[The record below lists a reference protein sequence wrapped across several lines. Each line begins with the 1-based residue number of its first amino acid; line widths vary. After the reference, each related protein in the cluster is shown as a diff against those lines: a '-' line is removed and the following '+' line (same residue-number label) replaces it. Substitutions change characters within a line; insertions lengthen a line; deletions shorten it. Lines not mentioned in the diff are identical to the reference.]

1 MAKIKKIT
9 EKDLAETLLDGAN
22 IFIEQNGRLMR
33 IKAEKVLS
41 PVDVSLTMAGKAA
54 DAKATGDA
62 LKKLEEKVD
71 IYQGENNAGMYLAVG
86 DDGNLTLVEGSG
98 SGEVAYHKISYSLTG
113 VTLSDMSAD
122 IQHNK
127 KYTAAITVKSNC
139 ALQSVSVTMGGA
151 DITSTAYDAETGAI
165 TISRVTGDLT
175 IAIVAASDTSPV
187 IAQENV
193 GYNASGAVT
202 AFEGV
207 GITKTYPIAY
217 DHDLIA
223 STSYYDAQNDY
234 VTIAGVL
241 GIICVYTPRTK
252 MDEAGYSATGITT
265 KASKI
270 VLFRNDTVAQTFS
283 NTTLSGSTQPP
294 DAAQK
299 VNMPRQNTDALYATG
314 LAFSLSMLDA
324 DESYAYW
331 AVTYANSVLP
341 IGVRNGDII
350 FAGKNTEY
358 YGMANIDGTMLGEAA
373 TTALSLDGDIAQDY
387 AVATASILGEDTAT
401 DTSTVYGISSD
412 LAAVIDEVR
421 TAWMKEYG
429 GDYRKIPLIIT
440 TDQHGRTNSGIW
452 NMLAKTLSLYDVSK
466 FCNLGDTVGVEWY
479 DEDTTQPLIS
489 CAQLEKWCE
498 SIKAIPFSKRLDVY
512 GNHDTWYGNYADE
525 GNVVGTRYPA
535 NLSHLDQYFRNIYAR
550 RNNNNGWFTIR
561 DYYFNVKYVVIS
573 GFEYAGTATFRIG
586 TKQMQF
592 IIDEFRKDDGCD
604 IVVISHV
611 PIWWQDTTNVWP
623 TGMETSTPDN
633 ETIMR
638 VAAIDT
644 DALFNARKNK
654 MTGTVTDSDGVEHT
668 FDFTQCT
675 TDMLCGLHG
684 HVHIDGYNYVGGI
697 ENGLLNAGFDWF
709 DGNTVHFVLV
719 DRVNR
724 VLNVWKLE
732 GDALTYQNYQ
742 IPLDRPTE

>member
-1 MAKIKKIT
+1 MAEIKKIT
-9 EKDLAETLLDGAN
+9 EKELAEALLDGAN
-22 IFIEQNGRLMR
+22 LFIEQNGKLMR
-33 IKAEKVLS
+33 ISAEKVLS
-41 PVDVSLTMAGKAA
+41 PANEALT
-54 DAKATGDA
+54 
-62 LKKLEEKVD
+62 KLDEKVD

-86 DDGNLTLVEGSG
+86 DDGNLTLVEGGG
-98 SGEVAYHKISYSLTG
+98 SGEVAYHEINYSLTG

-127 KYTAAITVKSNC
+127 KYTAAITVKSSF
-139 ALQSVSVTMGGA
+139 ALQSVSITMGGA
-151 DITSTAYDAETGAI
+151 DITSTAYNAETGEI
-165 TISRVTGDLT
+165 TINRVTGDVLIT
-175 IAIVAASDTSPV
+175 IMASADTSPV
-187 IAQENV
+187 IEQTDV
-193 GYNASGAVT
+193 GYNSNCEVKSFA
-202 AFEGV
+202 GV
-207 GITKTYPIAY
+207 AITKAY
-217 DHDLIA
+217 DFTPDIDGIKA
-223 STSYYDAQNDY
+223 SAYYDETNDY
-234 VTIAGVL
+234 STQACL
-241 GIICVYTPRTK
+241 AGIIKTYTPNVK
-252 MDEAGYSATGITT
+252 MVEAGYSTSGMTVN
-265 KASKI
+265 ASKVVI
-270 VLFRNDTVAQTFS
+270 FRDGVAAWNFS
-283 NTTLSGSTQPP
+283 NACLTGNNTEILLQF
-294 DAAQK
+294 
-299 VNMPRQNTDALYATG
+299 PRQNTNAMYANSI
-314 LAFSLSMLDA
+314 AFTISALDA
-324 DESYAYW
+324 DDSYAYW
-331 AVTYANSVLP
+331 TVNNITVLP
-341 IGVRNGDII
+341 IGVRSGDII
-350 FAGKNTEY
+350 FAGKNTPY
-358 YGMANIDGTMLGEAA
+358 YGMANIDGTRLGEAA
-373 TTALSLDGDIAQDY
+373 TTALSLDDDIAQDY

-440 TDQHGRTNSGIW
+440 TDQHGRINSGIW
-452 NMLAKTLSLYDVSK
+452 NMLAKTLSLHDVSK

-525 GNVVGTRYPA
+525 GNVVGTRYPE

-550 RNNNNGWFTIR
+550 RNNNNGWFVIR
-561 DYYFNVKYVVIS
+561 DDYFNVKYVVIS
-573 GFEYAGTATFRIG
+573 GFEYVGTVTFRIG

-592 IIDEFRKDDGCD
+592 IIDEFGKDDGYD

-623 TGMETSTPDN
+623 TGMETFTPDN

-668 FDFTQCT
+668 FDFTKCT
-675 TDMLCGLHG
+675 TDILCGLHG